1 MSDPTKKPA
10 AASVGPYSAREKWLA
25 TATAMLGTF
34 SMVLAATILNVALP
48 GLMKVFSVDQQTVQ
62 WLVTGFLA
70 AMTTAMV
77 ANAWCVERFGIRTT
91 YVAAMLVF
99 CAGSIL
105 GAVSPGIGWL
115 ILARVLQGAA
125 AGLVQ
130 PLGMI
135 VIFRVFAAG
144 EQGKGFGIYGLGV
157 ILAPAIAPVI
167 GGLLV
172 DLLSWRATFLIAL
185 PVCAVGI
192 PLALVHLPGRDGA
205 SPARRLDKAGLLLLA
220 GTLAVLLWALSSG
233 LKIGWNQLVVQS
245 GLMAGGFGL
254 AAFLVWEWFAP
265 SPLLELRVFR
275 SAAFVGGFLL
285 TLVLGG
291 GLYAS
296 TYLIPLYLQQV
307 KEMTPSGAGLLLL
320 PGGLAMAATFPIA
333 GWMADRTRRSL
344 PILGGAGLF
353 ILSCAFLGR
362 IDAATT
368 IPWLLLWI
376 LVGRVGLGLM
386 MPSVTAGSLLL
397 LEPQR
402 VPQASGTINFGRQ
415 LGSSLGVSLISI
427 VLDVASGS
435 HQDGFALL
443 DDAGRRAALA
453 HGYDVAFLTLA
464 GVFVVGLPAL
474 GLMRQRRSIH

>member
-1 MSDPTKKPA
+1 M
-10 AASVGPYSAREKWLA
+10 ASIDRPGGAREKWLA
-25 TATAMLGTF
+25 TATAMVGTF

-48 GLMKVFSVDQQTVQ
+48 GLMRIFAVDQQTVQ

-91 YVAAMLVF
+91 YVAAMVVF
-99 CAGSIL
+99 CAGSVL
-105 GAVSPGIGWL
+105 GACSPDIGWL
-115 ILARVLQGAA
+115 IVARILQGAA
-125 AGLVQ
+125 AGLIQ
-130 PLGMI
+130 PLGML
-135 VIFRVFAAG
+135 VIFRVFAEG
-144 EQGKGFGIYGLGV
+144 ERGKGFGIYGLGV

-172 DLLSWRATFLIAL
+172 DLVSWRATFLIAL
-185 PVCAVGI
+185 PACAVGL
-192 PLALVHLPGRDGA
+192 PMALAHLPGRDDTL
-205 SPARRLDKAGLLLLA
+205 PVRRLDVAGLVLLA

-233 LKIGWNQLVVQS
+233 PKIGWDRFAVQG
-245 GLMAGGFGL
+245 GLIAGGLGL

-275 SAAFVGGFLL
+275 SPAFVGGFLL

-307 KEMTPSGAGLLLL
+307 KGMMPSGTGLLLL
-320 PGGLAMAATFPIA
+320 PGGLAMAATFPVA
-333 GWMADRTRRSL
+333 GWLTDRVARSV
-344 PILGGAGLF
+344 PILCGGALF
-353 ILSCAFLGR
+353 IASCALMGG
-362 IDAATT
+362 IDAATG

-386 MPSVTAGSLLL
+386 MPPVTAGSLLL
-397 LEPQR
+397 LEPHE
-402 VPQASGTINFGRQ
+402 VPQASGAINFGRQ

-435 HQDGFALL
+435 HRDGFALL
-443 DDAGRRAALA
+443 DEAARRAALA

-464 GVFVVGLPAL
+464 GVFAVSLSAL
-474 GLMRQRRSIH
+474 GLMRQSR